1 MDVDKSLVSNTYN
14 YTAMDFICGLTSQRC
29 RTTSKSLDLV
39 DHFDSLALN
48 AFLGLS
54 ACVVD
59 IHFQGLSHGHFFTTF
74 KGLSCG
80 TVFVDLNFDL
90 VPL

>member
-1 MDVDKSLVSNTYN
+1 MLINLQFQTHIN
-14 YTAMDFICGLTSQRC
+14 IRPWNMLCGLTSQRC

-59 IHFQGLSHGHFFTTF
+59 IHFQGLSHGHFSP
-74 KGLSCG
+74 LSKDCPA
-80 TVFVDLNFDL
+80 VLSSWI
-90 VPL
+90 